1 MTNSWKDILLSK
13 TPQPW
18 IDRALESL
26 DILLLDHAHCE
37 KKAASTALSLIHRYP
52 EKKLSFYLSPLA
64 REELMHF
71 EKVSRLLEKRNIPYK
86 NIKSGR
92 YAISLHKKISR
103 TEPNKLMDSLLV
115 CALIEAR
122 SCERFGCLAVHL
134 DKSLSSFYSKLCEAE
149 SRHCSLYLNLYQDL
163 FEQSFAE
170 RLKPLAQLESDLI
183 NSPDPVFRFHSGF

>member
-1 MTNSWKDILLSK
+1 MTKPWEDILLSK
-13 TPQPW
+13 TPKPW
-18 IDRALESL
+18 IDRALESI

-71 EKVSRLLEKRNIPYK
+71 EKVSRLLEKRNIPYR

-92 YAISLHKKISR
+92 YATSLHGKISS
-103 TEPNKLMDSLLV
+103 TEPSKLKDTLLV

-122 SCERFGCLAVHL
+122 SCERFSCLAVHL
-134 DKSLSSFYSKLCEAE
+134 EKSLSSFYSKLCEAE
-149 SRHCSLYLNLYQDL
+149 ARHCSLYLNLYLEL
-163 FEQSFAE
+163 FKKSFIK
-170 RLKPLAQLESDLI
+170 RLKPLAELESDLI
-183 NSPDPVFRFHSGF
+183 NTPDPVFRFHSGF

>member
-1 MTNSWKDILLSK
+1 MIKPWEDILLSK
-13 TPQPW
+13 TPKPW
-18 IDRALESL
+18 IDRALESI

-92 YAISLHKKISR
+92 YASSLHEKISS
-103 TEPNKLMDSLLV
+103 TEPSKLKDTLLV

-122 SCERFGCLAVHL
+122 SCERFSCLAVHL
-134 DKSLSSFYSKLCEAE
+134 EKSLSSFYSKLCEAE
-149 SRHCSLYLNLYQDL
+149 ARHCSLYLNLYLEL
-163 FEQSFAE
+163 FKKSFIK
-170 RLKPLAQLESDLI
+170 RLKPLAELESDLI
-183 NSPDPVFRFHSGF
+183 NTPDPVFRFHSGF